1 MPQLLVRPFFSQR
14 HRRDPSQFYSQLR
27 VYQGKSH
34 EVLAILR
41 LLGSQRSRRQQ
52 VMPEQKPSSVG
63 IIRHGIPVMSTN
75 NMPVSAM
82 RLSTARDRLSDYVL
96 AVEVAVPLAPKI
108 RQ

>member
-52 VMPEQKPSSVG
+52 VMPEHEPSSVG
-63 IIRHGIPVMSTN
+63 IIRHG
-75 NMPVSAM
+75 MPVSAM
-82 RLSTARDRLSDYVL
+82 RLSTAGDRLSDYVL
-96 AVEVAVPLAPKI
+96 TVEAAVPLAPKI